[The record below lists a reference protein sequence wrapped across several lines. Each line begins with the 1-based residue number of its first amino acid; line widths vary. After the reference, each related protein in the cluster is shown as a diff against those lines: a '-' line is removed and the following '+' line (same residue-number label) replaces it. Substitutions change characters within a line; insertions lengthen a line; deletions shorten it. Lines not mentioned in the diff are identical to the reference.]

1 MFPRGRTGRAFL
13 RAANSFLV
21 TRAANSSSAAGP
33 LIERW
38 NGKGWPVSAGQRRER
53 QVNRLTTTLAAAATV
68 AASIVAISASTAG
81 AGTHP
86 GTAAAAKAARAAL
99 QGMTANLPV
108 THQVVPGTRHQADGL
123 TQVEYYNWSGYAD
136 DNSKSNT
143 YSKVSGDWTQPGIT
157 CSTKELQVAVFWVGL
172 DGYNTSTVE
181 QDGTIDECYQ
191 GKAFYYTW
199 WEMYPTNFIQ
209 VVGSTVKP
217 GDKIAGSVSASG
229 TKYTLKLT
237 DSTTSHN
244 NISTT
249 QTCKA
254 SCANASAEW
263 IAETPSQA
271 RGYTPL
277 PNFKTFTVSSA
288 SVTSGTKTG
297 SIKSFPDDEITMVSA
312 GGITGTQVFYPLAKP
327 GALNSAG
334 NKFSINWADS
344 F

>member
-1 MFPRGRTGRAFL
+1 
-13 RAANSFLV
+13 
-21 TRAANSSSAAGP
+21 
-33 LIERW
+33 
-38 NGKGWPVSAGQRRER
+38 
-53 QVNRLTTTLAAAATV
+53 VNRLTATLAAAAMA
-68 AASIVAISASTAG
+68 AASVVAVTASAAG

-86 GTAAAAKAARAAL
+86 STAAAAAKAARAAL
-99 QGMTANLPV
+99 QGMTANLPA
-108 THQVVPGTRHQADGL
+108 TGQVVPGTRHHAAGL
-123 TQVEYYNWSGYAD
+123 TKVEYYNWSGYAD

-143 YSKVSGDWTQPGIT
+143 YSKVSGVWKEPAIT

-172 DGYNTSTVE
+172 DGFNNSTVE
-181 QDGTIDECYQ
+181 QDGTIAECYL
-191 GKAFYYTW
+191 GTAFYYSW

-217 GDKIAGSVSASG
+217 GDKIGGSVAVSG
-229 TKYTLKLT
+229 SNYTLKLT
-237 DSTTSHN
+237 DSTTGGN
-244 NISTT
+244 NINTT
-249 QTCKA
+249 QSCS
-254 SCANASAEW
+254 SCAKASAEW

-312 GGITGTQVFYPLAKP
+312 GGITGSQVLYPLAKP
-327 GALNSAG
+327 GALNSSG